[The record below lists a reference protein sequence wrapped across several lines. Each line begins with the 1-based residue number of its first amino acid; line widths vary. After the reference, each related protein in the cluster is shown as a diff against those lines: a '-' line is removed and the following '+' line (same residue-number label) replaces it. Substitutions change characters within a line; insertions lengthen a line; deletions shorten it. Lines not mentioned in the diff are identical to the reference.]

1 MKDSAFSMLTTIREG
16 QAQGQALQRL
26 GVLLCDVTWRRRWN
40 AAEDKQAWGTPR
52 ITVIAIWDFQ
62 EQ

>member
-40 AAEDKQAWGTPR
+40 AAEDKQA
-52 ITVIAIWDFQ
+52 
-62 EQ
+62 